1 MDDVERAI
9 ENGVSLF
16 RSLLKNPNFV
26 PGAGSIEVMLTAKLS
41 QEAKLLT
48 DLNQYAYSRYAQSFE
63 IIPRILADNAGLNS
77 NEICPQMITENA
89 KEPTGI
95 DVEV

>member
-1 MDDVERAI
+1 MDDVERAV

-16 RSLLKNPNFV
+16 RSLLKDPNFV

-48 DLNQYAYSRYAQSFE
+48 DLN
-63 IIPRILADNAGLNS
+63 
-77 NEICPQMITENA
+77 
-89 KEPTGI
+89 
-95 DVEV
+95 